1 MIQAQNKPL
10 EATKTKK
17 GRTTKVMAFR
27 VKFAHAKAIEQA
39 AYNRGQSVCSYVADA
54 LIEKL
59 ETP

>member
-1 MIQAQNKPL
+1 MIQTQNTPI

-27 VKFAHAKAIEQA
+27 VKFAHAQAIEQA
-39 AYNRGQSVCSYVADA
+39 AYNRGQSVCSYVAET
-54 LIEKL
+54 LIDNL

>member
-1 MIQAQNKPL
+1 MIQTQNKPI

-27 VKFAHAKAIEQA
+27 VKFAQAKAIEQA
-39 AYNRGQSVCSYVADA
+39 AYNRGQSVCSYVAET
-54 LIEKL
+54 LIDNL